1 MWATTGIYYPSADY
15 RILEKH
21 IGPSNPWP
29 IPLGGWLDLRREV
42 NRLLPQFPLVQ
53 PGTQFGPL
61 VGKLKRPIPDFDW
74 GGVVSTL
81 LITLERM
88 KALTK
93 SGISVTGVA
102 ARLQTKKTDKPR
114 LYEIEALPLARLSAE
129 LVPVP
134 CEYCGRFELSA
145 PKTIILDKAT
155 FESAIPIQRI
165 AELPTHLVVNEK
177 FAAYIE
183 AENLAQVTLTP
194 LALR

>member
-1 MWATTGIYYPSADY
+1 
-15 RILEKH
+15 
-21 IGPSNPWP
+21 
-29 IPLGGWLDLRREV
+29 
-42 NRLLPQFPLVQ
+42 
-53 PGTQFGPL
+53 
-61 VGKLKRPIPDFDW
+61 
-74 GGVVSTL
+74 
-81 LITLERM
+81 M

-134 CEYCGRFELSA
+134 CEHCGRFELSA
-145 PKTIILDKAT
+145 PETIILDKAT

-194 LALR
+194 LVLR